1 MTCAERERKEEGERS
16 SGGDGSSSEMFFMW
30 KLRQDLTTT
39 KKRRKKRKRKRKK
52 GGGGGFPV
60 TCSYTAGAHPQ
71 SRRRE
76 NTGYKDALLGLD
88 QGDRHLREPALVTHL
103 SPQIRPFC

>member
-1 MTCAERERKEEGERS
+1 MQREREGERKEEGERS
-16 SGGDGSSSEMFFMW
+16 SGSGGSSSEMFFMW
-30 KLRQDLTTT
+30 RLRQDLTTT
-39 KKRRKKRKRKRKK
+39 KKKKEKRE
-52 GGGGGFPV
+52 GVAGSPV

-76 NTGYKDALLGLD
+76 NTGYKEALLGLD